1 MQQIHIRVF
10 YLTLLSGLMLML
22 SQTGALAKT
31 GPPDFVELSKRL
43 KPSVVNIGTEKTV
56 KTQRRTPRPFGG
68 GSPFGSDPFQEFF
81 DRFFD
86 DQIPQGYK
94 QRSLGSGFVIS
105 EDGYILT
112 NNHVIDGADDIKV
125 KFDDGRELKGEI
137 RGTDPKLDLAL
148 IKVNT
153 TEKLKAAELGD
164 SDAIQVGEWVMAIGN
179 PFGLAETVT
188 AGIVSAKGRVIGSG
202 PYDDFI
208 QTDASIN
215 PGNSGGPLFNAKG
228 EVVGINTAIVA
239 GGQGIG
245 FAIPVNMAKSIIP
258 QLRDT
263 GKVARG
269 WLGVSIQPVTRELS
283 QAFGLEDER
292 GALVSEVTPES
303 PAQKGGVR
311 PGDVIVEFDGKA
323 IKEMSD
329 LPRIVA
335 ATSAGKEVEVKV
347 VREKKVETV
356 TVVIEKLKDGEEA
369 SSLTEETSRLGIA
382 VTEITRELAATY
394 RLKELSGVIVTEVK
408 LDGLAQKAGI
418 QRGDVIREING
429 IQVAT
434 VADYDKAVSS
444 VKKGGSLRILL
455 RRGGANRFV
464 AIQLD

>member
-1 MQQIHIRVF
+1 MQQIHIRLF
-10 YLTLLSGLMLML
+10 FLTLLSGLMLML

-56 KTQRRTPRPFGG
+56 KTQRRTQRPFGG

-81 DRFFD
+81 DRFFE
-86 DQIPQGYK
+86 DQMPQGYK

-112 NNHVIDGADDIKV
+112 NNHVIEGADDIKV

-137 RGTDPKLDLAL
+137 KGVDPKLDLAL
-148 IKVNT
+148 IKVNSR
-153 TEKLKAAELGD
+153 EKLKAAELGD

-215 PGNSGGPLFNAKG
+215 PGNSGGPLFNANG
-228 EVVGINTAIVA
+228 EVVGINTAIIA

-303 PAQKGGVR
+303 PAQKAGIKA
-311 PGDVIVEFDGKA
+311 GDVIVEFDGKV
-323 IKEMSD
+323 IKEMND

-347 VREKKVETV
+347 VREKKAETV
-356 TVVIEKLKDGEEA
+356 TVVIEKLRDGEEA
-369 SSLTEETSRLGIA
+369 SSLTETSKLGIA
-382 VTEITRELAATY
+382 VAEITRDLAATY

-429 IQVAT
+429 VQVAT

-444 VKKGGSLRILL
+444 VKKGGALRILL